1 MNASI
6 WPWLSWAGAP
16 TAILAAIS
24 VGNAQTAHPSF
35 DCRKAQAPDELAIC
49 SDSRLAELDQ
59 AASIAFSQATQKYKN
74 EAQAAARD
82 TLAARHSCGADRL
95 CILDQQVNA
104 IDTYSG
110 LGSQVPVPPWAGT
123 YRLELFRARPEQP
136 AKALPGRVGQCTI
149 TKIASI
155 TTRFGEELKPPTD
168 ELDSSGT
175 ATTYANSG
183 YQVSYSYIPAI
194 AGSHLGDEVL
204 LCLVS
209 VPKNCPPGDDR
220 GRIYSGTDLSTKGSW
235 LLPDAQHSCG
245 GA

>member
-1 MNASI
+1 
-6 WPWLSWAGAP
+6 
-16 TAILAAIS
+16 
-24 VGNAQTAHPSF
+24 
-35 DCRKAQAPDELAIC
+35 
-49 SDSRLAELDQ
+49 
-59 AASIAFSQATQKYKN
+59 
-74 EAQAAARD
+74 
-82 TLAARHSCGADRL
+82 
-95 CILDQQVNA
+95 
-104 IDTYSG
+104 
-110 LGSQVPVPPWAGT
+110 
-123 YRLELFRARPEQP
+123 
-136 AKALPGRVGQCTI
+136 VGQCTI

-175 ATTYANSG
+175 AITYANSG